1 MTTFTPAADS
11 TDTVPADTA
20 SRCPLLLLLGSGLAW
35 LLVSG
40 VFALINALQL
50 DSASFLAGCRLLTYG
65 HIHALA
71 ETTFVYGWLGNAGL
85 ALSIWILGR
94 LGGEALR
101 ATPWMSAGGLFWN
114 LGVLIGVIGI
124 AAGDATS
131 YPLLQLPRY
140 AQPLLLVS
148 YGAVAISGV
157 LAWTGRRRRVMYA
170 AQWYAVAPL
179 FFFPWLFSVAQVLLL
194 WSPVRGT
201 LQAVVQGW
209 YAQGLWTLWAAP
221 LALAGAYYVLPRA
234 NGKTLPA
241 YDLAWL
247 GFWAL
252 LFVGGWTGGRHLIGG
267 PVPAWIPTVA
277 IVAATLLLSHYL
289 IVFLNL
295 RGVFAGGSLA
305 VRFIGFGLGAYFL
318 GGIFDA
324 ITAMRVVA
332 VATEFTYCDEAM
344 RQLAYYGA
352 ASMILYGV
360 LYFALPR
367 VSGRPW
373 ASAALARGHFALA
386 AIGLALLVFSLAMAG
401 VIQGR
406 ELNDAQVSFAS
417 IAAHTH
423 PWLLLATAAQALLLL
438 GNLLLAVNFTT
449 SACSSCCSATSREAL
464 AS

>member
-1 MTTFTPAADS
+1 MTTFPPAADS

-20 SRCPLLLLLGSGLAW
+20 SRGPLLLLLGSSLAW
-35 LLVSG
+35 LLISG
-40 VFALINALQL
+40 VLALINALQL
-50 DSASFLAGCRLLTYG
+50 DSASFLAGCPFLTYG
-65 HIHALA
+65 HTHALV

-94 LGGEALR
+94 LSGEALR
-101 ATPWMSAGGLFWN
+101 ATHWISAGGLFWN

-124 AAGDATS
+124 VAGQATS

-140 AQPLLLVS
+140 AQPLLLVAYS
-148 YGAVAISGV
+148 AVAISGV
-157 LAWTGRRRRVMYA
+157 LAWTGRRRRTMYA

-201 LQAVVQGW
+201 LQAVLQGW

-234 NGKTLPA
+234 SGKVLPA

-277 IVAATLLLSHYL
+277 IVAATLLLAHYL

-295 RGVFAGGSLA
+295 RGAFAGGSLA

-318 GGIFDA
+318 GGVLDA
-324 ITAMRVVA
+324 ITSMRAVA
-332 VATEFTYCDEAM
+332 VVTEFTYCDEAM

-367 VSGRPW
+367 VTGRPW
-373 ASAALARGHFALA
+373 ASACLARGHFTLA
-386 AIGLALLVFSLAMAG
+386 AIGIALLVFSLAMAG
-401 VIQGR
+401 TIQGR
-406 ELNDAQVSFAS
+406 ELNDAHVSFAA

-423 PWLLLATAAQALLLL
+423 PWLLLATAAQGILLL
-438 GNLLLAVNFTT
+438 GNLLLTANFFRS
-449 SACSSCCSATSREAL
+449 SASDFVPTIVREMM